1 MQVQYTSLFQVRCWH
16 GYFPKGICPVL
27 QLVPTAETAALLREF
42 MVRQVDRPEGITSFY
57 YGTYPDRPSPLLE
70 LEQPLLFSF
79 RVRPTDDKFLVYT
92 DVDLR
97 DSFSHG
103 YHFSNLATTDTPVGK
118 TLTAETANWL
128 RRYATGFDFA
138 RPASCTL
145 VDETGESWGTY
156 PADGDSVF
164 SEPAADTL
172 RLNGAGLPSGR
183 YQLQSEGAMLH
194 DFLLMGSADR
204 PGDIGLLSV
213 YLGAVKGQ
221 HILVDGAIAEESY
234 HLSFPARSTIW
245 RYHFLDQSE
254 PPYDRLVVGSAGPG
268 GASTWEQIPGQ
279 RVLSN
284 GAAAVVIQSTAPIPL
299 RKVPEE
305 RLQVVASRTE
315 NGRTQSHTMPLPV
328 AVGDAVSH
336 SPPTPSEN
344 TVPEPLFSD
353 LYIYL

>member
-16 GYFPKGICPVL
+16 GYFPKDVCPVL
-27 QLVPTAETAALLREF
+27 QLVPTAETAALMREF
-42 MVRQVDRPEGITSFY
+42 MVRQVDRAEGITNFY
-57 YGTYPDRPSPLLE
+57 YGTYRERPGALLE
-70 LEQPLLFSF
+70 LEQPLLLSF

-118 TLTAETANWL
+118 TLTAGTANWL
-128 RRYATGFDFA
+128 RRCATGFDFA

-145 VDETGESWGTY
+145 VDETGESWGAY
-156 PADGDSVF
+156 PSDGDSVF
-164 SEPAADTL
+164 SAPAADTL

-183 YQLQSEGAMLH
+183 YQIISEGAVLH
-194 DFLLMGSADR
+194 DFLLMGNADQQ
-204 PGDIGLLSV
+204 GDLGLLSV
-213 YLGAVKGQ
+213 YLGAIKGQ
-221 HILVDGAIAEESY
+221 HIVVDGAIVEESY

-254 PPYDRLVVGSAGPG
+254 PPYDRLVLSAVGPG
-268 GASTWEQIPGQ
+268 GASDWEQVPGQ

-284 GAAAVVIQSTAPIPL
+284 GAAATVIQSTAPIPL
-299 RKVPEE
+299 RKVPEQ
-305 RLQVVASRTE
+305 RLQVLASRTE
-315 NGRTQSHTMPLPV
+315 NGRTQSYTIPLPV

-336 SPPTPSEN
+336 SPPASAEN
-344 TVPEPLFSD
+344 TEQEPLFSD